1 MLFFFAGLQVKR
13 HYGLFLKSGAH
24 ELVFGNLSADASF
37 SAELEH
43 TGRLSPREYA
53 YLQCAVLYTSVEGQ
67 RRVRVVNLAMN
78 VVELAGNL
86 FQFADLE
93 TVVCHMAKEG
103 AMFATDVSILLLRTL
118 VKSNVIDGVEPESAY
133 PR

>member
-1 MLFFFAGLQVKR
+1 MLFSSAGLQVKR

-37 SAELEH
+37 STELEH

-53 YLQCAVLYTSVEGQ
+53 HVQCAVLYTSVEGQ

-103 AMFATDVSILLLRTL
+103 ETQFTIVCVSPLI
-118 VKSNVIDGVEPESAY
+118 SSG
-133 PR
+133 